1 MRKHLLVFLGI
12 VLSAL
17 VVSFGIRAL
26 TSRPEAATT
35 TTTPVARD
43 IAPLVEPLA
52 VAPGGV
58 ETPGD
63 KIVRQA
69 QGLIVRAPSNPAG
82 FNLLASAFMQKAR
95 ETGDFSFNTRAEAAL
110 DKSLAVKSDDYDALK
125 LRAKLLLT
133 FHSFSDALAVARRAA
148 EINPQDHDV
157 YGAMTDAL
165 VELGRYPEAV
175 EAAQKMVDLRPDTT
189 SYSRVSHLRTLHG
202 DTAGAI
208 EAMRLAT
215 SSVSSMV
222 DPESA
227 AWCYVQLGD
236 KLMTAGKLK
245 DAEREYNRALFV
257 FPDYHAGLAAKAR
270 ARLAAGDT
278 QEAINLY
285 TKSQE
290 RVPTPDTVAALGDLY
305 KSLGRDEEAT
315 RQYRLLEVIENS
327 GTPGASNYSSQIAL
341 FWADHDMR
349 LDDAL
354 AVARREREMRADIY
368 TSDTLAWCLYKRG
381 ELDEARTRIEEALRL
396 NTLDPRLHYH
406 AGMIYN
412 KLGDTTRARKH
423 LKTALSL
430 NTFLDPLK
438 VQVAKQ
444 TLQSIKA

>member
-1 MRKHLLVFLGI
+1 MRKHLLVFFGI

-26 TSRPEAATT
+26 TSRPDAATLA
-35 TTTPVARD
+35 VGRD
-43 IAPLVEPLA
+43 IAPLIEPLA
-52 VAPGGV
+52 VAPGSPG
-58 ETPGD
+58 TPGD

-69 QGLIVRAPSNPAG
+69 QGIIERAPAHPAG
-82 FNLLASAFMQKAR
+82 FNLLAAAFMQKAR

-110 DKSLAVKSDDYDALK
+110 DKSLLVKPDDYEALK

-133 FHSFSDALAVARRAA
+133 FHRFSEALTVANRAA
-148 EINPQDHDV
+148 EINPQDHDI

-202 DTAGAI
+202 ETAGAI
-208 EAMRLAT
+208 EAMQLASRAA
-215 SSVSSMV
+215 SSAQ

-227 AWCYVQLGD
+227 AWVYVQLGD
-236 KLMTAGKLK
+236 KLMTAGNLK
-245 DAEREYNRALFV
+245 EAEREYDRALFS
-257 FPDYHAGLAAKAR
+257 FPDYHVGLAGKAR

-278 QEAINLY
+278 QAAISFY
-285 TKSQE
+285 TKAQE
-290 RVPTPDTVAALGDLY
+290 RVPLPDTVIALGDLY

-315 RQYRLLEVIENS
+315 RQYRLLEAIEGS
-327 GTPGASNYSSQIAL
+327 GTPGADTYSSQIAL

-354 AVARREREMRADIY
+354 AVARRERKARADIY

-381 ELDEARTRIEEALRL
+381 ELNEARTHIEEALRL
-396 NTLDPRLHYH
+396 NTRDPRLHYH
-406 AGMIYN
+406 AGMIYS
-412 KLGDTTRARKH
+412 KIGDAAQARKH
-423 LKTALSL
+423 LQTALSL
-430 NTFLDPLK
+430 KTFLNPLH
-438 VQVAKQ
+438 VRTAQQ
-444 TLQSIKA
+444 TLQTVKA